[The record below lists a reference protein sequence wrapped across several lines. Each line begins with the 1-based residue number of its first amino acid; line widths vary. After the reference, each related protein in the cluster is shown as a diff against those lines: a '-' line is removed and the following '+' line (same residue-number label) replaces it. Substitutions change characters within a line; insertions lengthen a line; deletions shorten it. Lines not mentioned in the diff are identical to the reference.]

1 MYSLVISWTF
11 FLMYFLEPKVSG
23 FSGGQYLILH
33 YYFKT
38 SISVALTNHL
48 CKTNLTLL
56 LLLLSLLTNFPVFL
70 TYLYQTVSFAR
81 GGFICC
87 SLIVQRNS
95 PNDLDSVQNY
105 VLQCILYD
113 ITIEAKFLRF
123 LAFRLIFTGDLC
135 DGTLTI
141 TMSD

>member
-1 MYSLVISWTF
+1 MQNKRYVIIIIIVLTYQISWF
-11 FLMYFLEPKVSG
+11 F
-23 FSGGQYLILH
+23 
-33 YYFKT
+33 
-38 SISVALTNHL
+38 
-48 CKTNLTLL
+48 
-56 LLLLSLLTNFPVFL
+56 FL

-95 PNDLDSVQNY
+95 PNDLDSVENY

-113 ITIEAKFLRF
+113 ITIETKFLRF